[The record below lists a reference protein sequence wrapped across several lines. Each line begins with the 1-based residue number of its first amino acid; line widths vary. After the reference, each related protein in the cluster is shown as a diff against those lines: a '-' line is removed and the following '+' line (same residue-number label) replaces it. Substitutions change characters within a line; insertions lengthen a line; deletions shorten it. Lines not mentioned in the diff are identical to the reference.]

1 MVNVVRLLAV
11 LAGFFLSLN
20 LFAQEQCGTDEMIV
34 RNPFLMSAYN
44 SRVACEA
51 PEINLDTAQVL
62 TIPVVVHVL
71 HLGETVGEG
80 TNISDEQVLSCI
92 RNLNER
98 FRADTAAM
106 AVYTDYYG
114 NSVYDVGELSL
125 AIDSRIEFCLATRDP
140 DNLPTTGIDRIDCS
154 TLTYVNNFS
163 GQTSTAYYPEQGIS
177 NGSQYDI
184 PLTGIPDAV
193 IKQAYGWPV
202 DRYFNMYVVSE
213 INGNNAG
220 GGIQGY
226 SYVGSL
232 GSGAS
237 GYRYGPV
244 CLYNV
249 TGDVGNLKP
258 SRATNATWAHEIGH
272 AFDLYHTFGVS
283 PVQTEDCYSETNP
296 CTQGDQ
302 VPDTP
307 PTTQNQNCNNP
318 TCPDALVENYMDY
331 TGEGCKT
338 MFTQNQIER
347 MRHEIYTGLPYLLN
361 TLSCQSPVGQDL
373 AVINVTLPD
382 SWCQPTVDFSVT
394 IANQGG
400 GQTLPGALLDI
411 NGEYYPIP
419 ILEGGEYYTFNFT
432 NFELPETGNVY
443 TYIIYD
449 EDEYPVNDGILTT
462 VEIVEESWA
471 EITITTDYWANEIEW
486 FLGGTTN
493 PFFLGEN
500 DYPITSEPTTYQY
513 ETCLSDG
520 CYVVSISDS
529 NGDGL
534 CSFDFN
540 EDGICD
546 YGGSFNLT
554 INGVEII
561 NISEENSDFGSNY
574 TNNFCNYYCPPEP
587 CAADLDGDGIVGV
600 QDLLTFLA
608 TPMGNITECSPL
620 DFNNDLYID
629 VQDALTFLNYYGY
642 ICTTGE
648 FIDWEIPGEIAN
660 LLTNVTEAEIINYG
674 ACNVKPPMYFDLTG
688 RRINE
693 KGRLAP
699 GIYIVVEEG
708 LNGKTTSKKIYIN
721 SWNFSTE
728 N

>member
-1 MVNVVRLLAV
+1 MKMVNVIRLLAV
-11 LAGFFLSLN
+11 FASFFLSLN
-20 LFAQEQCGTDEMIV
+20 LFAQEQCGTDDMII

-44 SRVACEA
+44 NRVACEA
-51 PEINLDTAQVL
+51 PEIDLDTAQVL
-62 TIPVVVHVL
+62 TIPVVMHIL
-71 HLGETVGEG
+71 HLGEGVGEG

-106 AVYTDYYG
+106 AVYTDYYD
-114 NSVYDVGELSL
+114 NVVYDVEELSL
-125 AIDSRIEFCLATRDP
+125 AIDSKIEFCLATRDP
-140 DNLPTTGIDRIDCS
+140 NNLPTTGINRYDCS

-193 IKQAYGWPV
+193 IKQAYGWPI

-237 GYRYGPV
+237 GYRYVPV

-249 TGDVGNLKP
+249 TGDVGELKP
-258 SRATNATWAHEIGH
+258 SRTTNATWTHEIGH
-272 AFDLYHTFGVS
+272 AFDLYHTFGIPPIS
-283 PVQTEDCYSETNP
+283 TQDCYSETNP
-296 CTQGDQ
+296 CSQGDQ
-302 VPDTP
+302 IPDTP
-307 PTTQNQNCNNP
+307 PTTQNQSCNSP
-318 TCPDALVENYMDY
+318 DCPNALVENYMDY

-361 TLSCQSPVGQDL
+361 NFSCQSPVGQDL
-373 AVINVTLPD
+373 AVINVSLPD
-382 SWCQPTVDFSVT
+382 SWCQPIIDFSVT

-400 GQTLPGALLDI
+400 EPILPGALLDI
-411 NGEYYPIP
+411 NGEYYEIP

-432 NFELPETGNVY
+432 DFELPESGNVY

-449 EDEYPVNDGILTT
+449 EDEYPVNNAILTT
-462 VEIVEESWA
+462 VEIAEENWVEVNL
-471 EITITTDYWANEIEW
+471 TTDYFASEVEW
-486 FLGGTTN
+486 YIFSTTN
-493 PFFLGEN
+493 NFFWGEDN
-500 DYPITSEPTTYQY
+500 YSNGVNSYLHQ
-513 ETCLSDG
+513 TCLPDG
-520 CYVVSISDS
+520 CYVLTITDVGNDGFCTFDS
-529 NGDGL
+529 GD
-534 CSFDFN
+534 
-540 EDGICD
+540 DGICE
-546 YGGSFNLT
+546 YGGSFSLN
-554 INGVEII
+554 INGVEITGFGV
-561 NISEENSDFGSNY
+561 ENSDFGGVY
-574 TNNFCNYYCPPEP
+574 VYNFCTYYCPLEP

-620 DFNNDLYID
+620 DFNNDLFID
-629 VQDALTFLNYYGY
+629 VNDVLTFLNYYGY
-642 ICTTGE
+642 ICATGE
-648 FIDWEIPGEIAN
+648 FMDWEIPGEIVN
-660 LLTNVTEAEIINYG
+660 LLTNVTEAEIIDYG

-721 SWNFSTE
+721 SWNFPTE